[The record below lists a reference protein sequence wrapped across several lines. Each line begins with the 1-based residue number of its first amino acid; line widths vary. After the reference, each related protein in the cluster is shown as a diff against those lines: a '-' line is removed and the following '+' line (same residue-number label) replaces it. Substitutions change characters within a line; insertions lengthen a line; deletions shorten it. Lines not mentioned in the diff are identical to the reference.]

1 MFELRIKPMMNID
14 KEIFIFITPLLFLPD
29 FEGSAGWGLDA
40 FFFSARGNYG
50 SLKKWFAD

>member
-1 MFELRIKPMMNID
+1 MFELRIKQMMNID
-14 KEIFIFITPLLFLPD
+14 KEIFIFIVPLLFLPD